1 MQEGACHQDV
11 PENIIV
17 WGWYPL
23 REDNETAHLTLSRK
37 AELLWIENPDK
48 TRRQGFTLGPM
59 ERKLVQ
65 ITDRVTVIAG
75 SPPPKTVA
83 KEAIHGDPQRA
94 ARND

>member
-1 MQEGACHQDV
+1 M
-11 PENIIV
+11 
-17 WGWYPL
+17 

-37 AELLWIENPDK
+37 AELLWIENPDR

-83 KEAIHGDPQRA
+83 KEAYMEILNVPPETIDGPMTMME
-94 ARND
+94 